1 MGFIIW
7 VNILVLAF
15 WQHFCCSQGHS
26 EYHAATP
33 CAKLKPNCPLST
45 RSHTIIYISLTNPT
59 EPLHHS
65 TLSAKVSEI
74 AMSLSDSNLS
84 WQCKCSRV
92 LKVT

>member
-45 RSHTIIYISLTNPT
+45 RSHTIIYIYISNKSHRAFTPQ
-59 EPLHHS
+59 H
-65 TLSAKVSEI
+65 
-74 AMSLSDSNLS
+74 SLSQGIRDRNELI
-84 WQCKCSRV
+84 
-92 LKVT
+92 